1 MAHRSVGLHV
11 VMLVRNSFTHD
22 TRVEKEARTLRD
34 AGYRVTVVCH
44 AAQGLPMTDDQDGI
58 AVVRVQRPSGRV
70 PGLRFLQFARVL
82 RSTLEDAAPDILH
95 AHDSDALGPIATT
108 ARRLDVPFVYDAHE
122 LWLGRPPRDRG
133 LPYRVAYRAW
143 YAALERNLLPKAT
156 AHITVSPPIARHLER
171 HYRID
176 RVEVVP
182 NYPEDKR
189 PVVERDIRQLTDAL
203 PAAAPIILHLGAFL
217 PDRGLEQVVE
227 ALRDVPMAHLVL
239 LGAGPRGVELE
250 RYAATHGVET
260 RVHPLPAVPS
270 DDVIS
275 YAASATVGIAPIRP
289 TTLNNA
295 YSLPNKLFQY
305 MAAELPVM
313 ASNLPQLREVI
324 EGSGAGVTIDTGSA
338 ASIAAALRD
347 LLGDRDRLAAMGR
360 NARKAVDERYN
371 WATSAATLREVYERV
386 APHGGRST

>member
-1 MAHRSVGLHV
+1 MAHGSVGLHV

-95 AHDSDALGPIATT
+95 AHDSDALGPVATA

-143 YAALERNLLPKAT
+143 YAALERNLVPKAT

-239 LGAGPRGVELE
+239 LGAGPRGAELE
-250 RYAATHGVET
+250 RYAAKHGVET

-305 MAAELPVM
+305 MAAELPVV
-313 ASNLPQLREVI
+313 ASSLPQLREVV
-324 EGSGAGVTIDTGSA
+324 EGSGAGVTVDTGSV
-338 ASIAAALRD
+338 SLLAAALRD

-386 APHGGRST
+386 ARREGRST

>member
-1 MAHRSVGLHV
+1 MAHRSVGLRV

-82 RSTLEDAAPDILH
+82 CSTLEDAAPDILH

-143 YAALERNLLPKAT
+143 YAALERNLIPKAT
-156 AHITVSPPIARHLER
+156 AHITVSTPIARHLER

-203 PAAAPIILHLGAFL
+203 PAEAPIILHLGAFL

-250 RYAATHGVET
+250 RYAAKHGVET

-305 MAAELPVM
+305 MAAELPVV

-386 APHGGRST
+386 APHEARST

>member
-58 AVVRVQRPSGRV
+58 AVVRVQRPSGHV

-82 RSTLEDAAPDILH
+82 RGTLEDAAPDILH

-108 ARRLDVPFVYDAHE
+108 ARRLDVTFVYDAHE

-143 YAALERNLLPKAT
+143 YAALERNLVPKAT

-182 NYPEDKR
+182 NYPDDKR

-250 RYAATHGVET
+250 RYAVKHGVET

-275 YAASATVGIAPIRP
+275 YSASATVGIAPIRP

-305 MAAELPVM
+305 MAAELPVV

-324 EGSGAGVTIDTGSA
+324 EGSGAGVTVDTGSA

-371 WATSAATLREVYERV
+371 WAISAATLREVYERV
-386 APHGGRST
+386 APREGRST

>member
-305 MAAELPVM
+305 MAAELPVV

>member
-305 MAAELPVM
+305 MAAELPVV

-386 APHGGRST
+386 APHEGRSM